1 MPFKIGLNLFAQWLA
16 KGKFS
21 GPEIAA
27 QTIFNRF
34 VLFRTATEI
43 RCQEK
48 SRGGLCYEVI
58 LAEPSPNTAQPVV
71 AMRNKDA
78 QNKGLS
84 AAEIEKK
91 LKEAEQRRLV
101 REIYELIDK
110 VVQLQRSDNKTK
122 QSK

>member
-1 MPFKIGLNLFAQWLA
+1 M
-16 KGKFS
+16 
-21 GPEIAA
+21 
-27 QTIFNRF
+27 
-34 VLFRTATEI
+34 
-43 RCQEK
+43 
-48 SRGGLCYEVI
+48 
-58 LAEPSPNTAQPVV
+58 AEPSPNTAQPVV

-101 REIYELIDK
+101 REVYELI
-110 VVQLQRSDNKTK
+110 VQLQRSDNKTK

>member
-1 MPFKIGLNLFAQWLA
+1 MEPKV
-16 KGKFS
+16 S
-21 GPEIAA
+21 GPE
-27 QTIFNRF
+27 TIGSNDVLTLLHRRF
-34 VLFRTATEI
+34 HHARIATEI

-58 LAEPSPNTAQPVV
+58 LAEPAPNTAQPVV
-71 AMRNKDA
+71 VMRNKDA

-101 REIYELIDK
+101 SE
-110 VVQLQRSDNKTK
+110 
-122 QSK
+122 